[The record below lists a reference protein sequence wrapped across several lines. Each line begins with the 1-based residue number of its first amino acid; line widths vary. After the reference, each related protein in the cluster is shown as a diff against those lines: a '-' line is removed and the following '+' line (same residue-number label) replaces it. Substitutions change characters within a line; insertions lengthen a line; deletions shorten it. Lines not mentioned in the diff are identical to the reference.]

1 MAKEPS
7 GALSALKVKPTYG
20 VAIDEDDDVDEA
32 MRRVMDAYTARQQ
45 RGYDPYLMAIGQ
57 GLLSSRGNFGEAV
70 GMAAKSY
77 EDMRAKLG
85 QEEIDTSAANLQLA
99 QSRRDQ
105 ALLRK
110 KTKDIAEMFG
120 DTSGQGAVDD
130 SVDYDALSFLEANGM
145 ATKDAEVLL
154 SQEGIRP
161 NLKLRET
168 GVNMGDMKRYIKHIT
183 TYGPDDYSRALMEKM
198 KLQNDRYTIQNGMRL
213 DRTSGKVEFVQAEG
227 LPMPGDKNIDLFIG
241 GGTRKADQRTAMLY
255 EFAQN
260 QGPKVAEDFA
270 DKYIK
275 NGTVPK
281 YIVDQYN
288 AQQSGA
294 KAPAGGELV
303 DEQQLQNA
311 FIGLQLKSPSLFSAI
326 SMESGQR
333 TPLQPLPKGTK
344 LSPIE
349 EKVIGSMFRL
359 KNAKSEKDV
368 SPFDLQVLNF
378 LKANA
383 NKGIPLEGGAAEPAA
398 AIKVATAAPQAPPP
412 AAVAAPAPAAAPVP
426 AVKAAAPAAAVVP
439 TPAKAAAPAPAAPAA
454 PAAVSTARKPTL
466 PVAATV
472 APLPANPSAEDK
484 LAYEAR
490 KATTEAQN
498 RAALEQYKIEME
510 QYNKDLNRPK
520 DVDAA
525 VEKAGGEDRI
535 KEAQK
540 REFAVPEK
548 LSLAKSTK
556 YAALDVMKR
565 VSDSP
570 EAFGLL
576 EYPGIIPAILTIA
589 AEGARVGDTS
599 VTIAGLQ
606 SAIFKAS
613 PGITETALIDR
624 TLANKRLAELQLM
637 YAKKDMTGQGAISDK
652 ERALAE
658 AIAGSVNDNPIALTR
673 RMMLLVE
680 RSDFEQRE
688 LEAFRAW
695 RKKNP
700 ASTKKDIFDFQDS
713 DELASVR
720 KDYDK
725 KMDSL
730 YAQFFG
736 KAEAKA
742 AAKAA
747 SGDSAA
753 EANRVRAQKEINRIL
768 GK

>member
-1 MAKEPS
+1 
-7 GALSALKVKPTYG
+7 
-20 VAIDEDDDVDEA
+20 
-32 MRRVMDAYTARQQ
+32 
-45 RGYDPYLMAIGQ
+45 
-57 GLLSSRGNFGEAV
+57 
-70 GMAAKSY
+70 MAAKSY

-110 KTKDIAEMFG
+110 RTEAG
-120 DTSGQGAVDD
+120 SNLWSGTSGAGAADE
-130 SVDYDALSFLEANGM
+130 SVDQDAVSFLEAQGVPRKQAAN
-145 ATKDAEVLL
+145 LL
-154 SQEGIRP
+154 TQGGISP
-161 NLKLRET
+161 NQKVRNS
-168 GVNMGDMKRYIKHIT
+168 GFDMSAGLAKYGEYVSRY
-183 TYGPDDYSRALMEKM
+183 GSDDQSKAFLEAL
-198 KLQNDRYTIQNGMRL
+198 KLQNDRYALQNGMRM
-213 DRTSGKVEFVQAEG
+213 DKASGRIEFVEPVG
-227 LPMPGDKNIDLFIG
+227 LPAQGDKNIDLFIG
-241 GGTRKADQRTAMLY
+241 GGTRKVDQRTAILY

-260 QGPKVAEDFA
+260 QGPEVAKDFA

-281 YIVDQYN
+281 DIVDKYK

-294 KAPAGGELV
+294 AGVAGDAEITPERLNSILTGLEIKSSGMMSPVELV
-303 DEQQLQNA
+303 GENA
-311 FIGLQLKSPSLFSAI
+311 GKRP
-326 SMESGQR
+326 
-333 TPLQPLPKGTK
+333 PLNREVKFNPQ
-344 LSPIE
+344 E
-349 EKVIGSMFRL
+349 AKVMAAMFRIG
-359 KNAKSEKDV
+359 NAQVAEQSEESL
-368 SPFDLQVLNF
+368 SPFDRQVLSAFRARAKPPVALNEPSEVE
-378 LKANA
+378 KA
-383 NKGIPLEGGAAEPAA
+383 AAAPA
-398 AIKVATAAPQAPPP
+398 AIKVAAPPAPP
-412 AAVAAPAPAAAPVP
+412 AAVAVAPSPPPPAAPAPAAAAAPVPAAPVP
-426 AVKAAAPAAAVVP
+426 AVKAASPAAAVVP
-439 TPAKAAAPAPAAPAA
+439 TPVKAAAVTSASPSAAASAGLRPPAPPRIINVPPLSPNASQEEKQSQEAAKANAEAA
-454 PAAVSTARKPTL
+454 
-466 PVAATV
+466 
-472 APLPANPSAEDK
+472 NSAER
-484 LAYEAR
+484 ER
-490 KATTEAQN
+490 FRIES
-498 RAALEQYKIEME
+498 EQYAKEI
-510 QYNKDLNRPK
+510 NRPK

-540 REFAVPEK
+540 REFAVKEK
-548 LSLAKSTK
+548 LDAAKATK

-589 AEGARVGDTS
+589 SEGARIGDTS
-599 VTIAGLQ
+599 VTIAGLKD
-606 SAIFKAS
+606 AIFKAS
-613 PGITETALIDR
+613 PGITETALVDR

-637 YAKKDMTGQGAISDK
+637 YAKKDMAGQGAISDK

-658 AIAGSVNDNPIALTR
+658 AIAGSVNDNPLALTR

-700 ASTKKDIFDFQDS
+700 ASTKKDYFDFQES

-747 SGDSAA
+747 SGATTGSA
-753 EANRVRAQKEINRIL
+753 EANRARAQKEINRIL
-768 GK
+768 GN

>member
-1 MAKEPS
+1 
-7 GALSALKVKPTYG
+7 
-20 VAIDEDDDVDEA
+20 
-32 MRRVMDAYTARQQ
+32 
-45 RGYDPYLMAIGQ
+45 
-57 GLLSSRGNFGEAV
+57 
-70 GMAAKSY
+70 
-77 EDMRAKLG
+77 
-85 QEEIDTSAANLQLA
+85 
-99 QSRRDQ
+99 
-105 ALLRK
+105 
-110 KTKDIAEMFG
+110 
-120 DTSGQGAVDD
+120 
-130 SVDYDALSFLEANGM
+130 
-145 ATKDAEVLL
+145 
-154 SQEGIRP
+154 
-161 NLKLRET
+161 
-168 GVNMGDMKRYIKHIT
+168 
-183 TYGPDDYSRALMEKM
+183 
-198 KLQNDRYTIQNGMRL
+198 
-213 DRTSGKVEFVQAEG
+213 
-227 LPMPGDKNIDLFIG
+227 
-241 GGTRKADQRTAMLY
+241 
-255 EFAQN
+255 
-260 QGPKVAEDFA
+260 
-270 DKYIK
+270 
-275 NGTVPK
+275 
-281 YIVDQYN
+281 
-288 AQQSGA
+288 
-294 KAPAGGELV
+294 
-303 DEQQLQNA
+303 
-311 FIGLQLKSPSLFSAI
+311 
-326 SMESGQR
+326 
-333 TPLQPLPKGTK
+333 
-344 LSPIE
+344 
-349 EKVIGSMFRL
+349 MFRL

-383 NKGIPLEGGAAEPAA
+383 TKGIPLEGGAAEPAS
-398 AIKVATAAPQAPPP
+398 AIKVVAPQAPPP
-412 AAVAAPAPAAAPVP
+412 AAVAAPAPAAAVPVP
-426 AVKAAAPAAAVVP
+426 AIKVAA
-439 TPAKAAAPAPAAPAA
+439 PAKAAAPAPAAPAA
-454 PAAVSTARKPTL
+454 AAAPSGLRQPAPPTIFS
-466 PVAATV
+466 P
-472 APLPANPSAEDK
+472 APLPANPSAEAK
-484 LAYEAR
+484 LKYETE
-490 KATTEAQN
+490 KAAAEAKT
-498 RAALEQYKIEME
+498 RADVERYKIEME

-540 REFAVPEK
+540 REFAVSEK

-613 PGITETALIDR
+613 PGITETALVDR

-658 AIAGSVNDNPIALTR
+658 AIAGSVNDNPLALTR

-688 LEAFRAW
+688 LEAFRSW

-700 ASTKKDIFDFQDS
+700 ASTKKDYFDFQES

-736 KAEAKA
+736 KAEARA

-753 EANRVRAQKEINRIL
+753 EANRIRAQKEINRIL